1 MVSFRADRHW
11 HARFRTAPCSL
22 DHSSCSSLRVARRS
36 KKMRHAVRW
45 RRQRR
50 QGRCCRRW
58 SCRRRARIPDHGR
71 RGGQPVAPVLILRPR
86 GSNCLHRSRNSEHR
100 RASPERQ
107 LWPMPPRPLRP
118 PRPPSISA
126 VTDRNTFKLLNTV
139 DCLLPLGVHVFHL
152 HAL

>member
-1 MVSFRADRHW
+1 VVSFRADRHW

-36 KKMRHAVRW
+36 MKMRHAVRW

-58 SCRRRARIPDHGR
+58 SCRLRARIPDYGR

-86 GSNCLHRSRNSEHR
+86 GSNCLHRNRNSPRQSAGALLLSGSYDQCR
-100 RASPERQ
+100 RGRCGRRSRLPY
-107 LWPMPPRPLRP
+107 LR
-118 PRPPSISA
+118 SLI
-126 VTDRNTFKLLNTV
+126 
-139 DCLLPLGVHVFHL
+139 GIHY
-152 HAL
+152 